1 MSPSD
6 KMLFSDILLA
16 LQNATPT
23 GRRAPIVFRHKHIE
37 LGLLAEK
44 VRDKLIPWSD
54 AWKAL
59 DESMPFDL
67 ERPRSSIES
76 ITVDSLFNLVER
88 VVPRSERNAVLG
100 RLSGKLS
107 YLKLGPW
114 EVLDFIAEEH
124 FVEKERD
131 EYE

>member
-1 MSPSD
+1 MSPPD

-16 LQNATPT
+16 LRNATPT
-23 GRRAPIVFRHKHIE
+23 GRRSPIVFRHKDIE
-37 LGLLAEK
+37 LQLLAEK
-44 VRDKLIPWSD
+44 VRDRLVPWSD
-54 AWKAL
+54 AWRAL

-88 VVPRSERNAVLG
+88 VVPGSERNAVLA

-114 EVLDFIAEEH
+114 EVLDFLAEEH

-131 EYE
+131 EYQ

>member
-1 MSPSD
+1 MSPPD

-16 LQNATPT
+16 LRNATPT
-23 GRRAPIVFRHKHIE
+23 GRRAPIVFRHKDIE
-37 LGLLAEK
+37 LQLLAEK
-44 VRDKLIPWSD
+44 VRDRLIPWSD
-54 AWKAL
+54 AWRAL

-67 ERPRSSIES
+67 PRPRSNIES

-88 VVPRSERNAVLG
+88 VVPGSERNAVLA

-114 EVLDFIAEEH
+114 EVLDFLAEEH

-131 EYE
+131 EYQ

>member
-1 MSPSD
+1 MSASD
-6 KMLFSDILLA
+6 KMLFSDILHA
-16 LQNATPT
+16 LRNATPT
-23 GRRAPIVFRHKHIE
+23 GRRSPIVFRHKDIE
-37 LGLLAEK
+37 LELLAEK
-44 VRDKLIPWSD
+44 VRHKLIPWSD
-54 AWKAL
+54 AWRAL

-67 ERPRSSIES
+67 PRPRSTIES

-88 VVPRSERNAVLG
+88 VVPKNERNDVLG

-114 EVLDFIAEEH
+114 EVLDFLAEEH

>member
-1 MSPSD
+1 MSPTD
-6 KMLFSDILLA
+6 KMLFSDILTVLK
-16 LQNATPT
+16 NVTPT
-23 GRRAPIVFRHKHIE
+23 RRRAPIVLRHKDIE
-37 LGLLAEK
+37 LSLLAEK
-44 VRDKLIPWSD
+44 VRDRLIPWTD
-54 AWKAL
+54 AWRAL

-76 ITVDSLFNLVER
+76 ITVDSLFNLVEH
-88 VVPRSERNAVLG
+88 VVPKSERNAVLG

>member
-1 MSPSD
+1 MPSTPD
-6 KMLFSDILLA
+6 TEARSCGLQSLA
-16 LQNATPT
+16 FLDD
-23 GRRAPIVFRHKHIE
+23 
-37 LGLLAEK
+37 LACN
-44 VRDKLIPWSD
+44 LSFI
-54 AWKAL
+54 
-59 DESMPFDL
+59 
-67 ERPRSSIES
+67 
-76 ITVDSLFNLVER
+76 NLVER

>member
-1 MSPSD
+1 
-6 KMLFSDILLA
+6 MLFSDILLA

-23 GRRAPIVFRHKHIE
+23 GRRSPIVFRHKEIE

-44 VRDKLIPWSD
+44 VRDCLIPWPE

-67 ERPRSSIES
+67 QRPRSSIES
-76 ITVDSLFNLVER
+76 ITLDSLYNLVEHI
-88 VVPRSERNAVLG
+88 VPAHERNAVLG
-100 RLSGKLS
+100 RLAGKLAG
-107 YLKLGPW
+107 LRIAPW
-114 EVLDFIAEEH
+114 EILDFLAEEH

-131 EYE
+131 EYQ